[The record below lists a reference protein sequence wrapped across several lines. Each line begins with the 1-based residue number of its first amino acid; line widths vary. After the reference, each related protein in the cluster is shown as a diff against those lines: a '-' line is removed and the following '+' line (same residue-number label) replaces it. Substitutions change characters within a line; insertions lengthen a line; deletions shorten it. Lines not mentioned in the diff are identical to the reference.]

1 MKTEKIFLKIALCI
15 IFWLLAA
22 VSAHA
27 GTGHGLAADGSLG
40 TQVDKVEQIHNIT
53 GGATAGN
60 NLFHSFSDFNVETG
74 ETANF
79 IGNQSLA
86 NIISRVTGGNDSRID
101 GLLKTT
107 DTSANLYLMN
117 PNGVMFGPNAA
128 LDIQGSFHVTTA
140 DYLKFEDGKELHAD
154 LGNKSVLSAAPVEA
168 FGFLGDSAGS
178 ITLNGTR
185 LEVSEGKTLSLI
197 GQLATES
204 KSITNADLKA
214 SGGCVNLASVK
225 SAGEVKLTETGIEA
239 TSEQLGNIELE
250 HSSINVSNTANS
262 SSVGQV
268 FVQANDFVL
277 KGSIIVDNYSEQD
290 AAEPSLKIET
300 DNLTVKDGS
309 VISADTFGQGKSGD
323 VSLNAGNNL
332 TLTNGSVISAST
344 VGHGNSGDVSLNAG
358 NNLTLKND
366 SFILAITIGQGNSG
380 DVSLNAANN
389 LTLTDGSFILANTGV
404 GSSGDVLLYAAE
416 SVIFGHYGG
425 DISIITAAH
434 ESTGDAGK
442 VIINAN
448 NILLSNGAYM
458 NTTTYGSGRGGDM
471 LLNAK
476 KNVEFSGDGHG
487 FIKAASCSTGDA
499 GNIEINAD
507 NILFADGVEL
517 DSATYGKGKGGTVNL
532 NANEKVSVDGRDGR
546 NGRSTKLQVS
556 SGGTGDAGSLV
567 INAKKIEVSN
577 SAYIDSATT
586 YKREVGG
593 KGGTVELNAVNIEFN
608 NGAWLYS
615 ETTSQGQGGTLILNA
630 DERVLFC
637 DSVIQATSKYAG
649 EGAGDGGSVLIRA
662 ANIEL
667 ADGALINAGTSDQGN
682 AGKIMLAASKVISLT
697 EKGHWSGEEFSTIAS
712 GTDADSTGGQGGYIG
727 LNAPEI
733 ILTNGAIISAGTEY
747 TGEVTFEG
755 DEGCGGTIGII
766 ADSLILQDE
775 SEITASSSGTG
786 SGGSV
791 LIGDYALIESCN
803 EQHKTAEDPT
813 GPFGDFLDTVQE
825 NGITETKKILAD
837 NSGIELS
844 TQGSGNAGVLKIKA
858 ENIEF
863 TGGAYINSTTY
874 GSGQGGKVVID
885 VAETMSLSGENNAQ
899 KGSNIKVASGCSV
912 KDAADKGYDIGEFTG
927 DAGSLYI
934 SAKNIEVTDGA
945 WLNSSTYGDGKGGNV
960 TLDLAENVLFKGQR
974 SNKEGSKIQVATYNG
989 SGNAGTLEIKAKQIR
1004 FKDYG
1009 YINSAT
1015 DEGTGNAGKIML
1027 VADELISLDGLGY
1040 NYYGGDKPVAT
1051 FSSSAYAKSRGGR
1064 GGYIGFNAP
1073 EIILTNGAIISA
1085 GTEYTGEVTPEG
1097 DEGCGGTI
1105 GIIADSL
1112 ILRNGS
1118 EITGTTSGTGAGG
1131 SVLIGDYALIESCN
1145 EQHKTAEDPT
1155 GPFGD
1160 FLDRIQEN
1168 GVTRTQNL
1176 LLANGSAISAS
1187 STSDAENA
1195 GESGDLIIRAT
1206 DSIDLNYNSNF
1217 KTESK
1222 NAGGGSINIQ
1232 TKNRL
1237 WLLNSWITTSTES
1250 TNENEKGG
1258 NITIDPTFVIL
1269 QNVNPCTVGINN
1281 SRIEANANFGA
1292 GGNISIVT
1300 DYLIQS
1306 PDSTI
1311 EASSNKSVD
1320 GEVNIQSLDFD
1331 VSGVLANLNVNLLD
1345 AGKWQKT
1352 PCRLRSGASVS
1363 RLILKGRDAV
1373 PTAHDDFLSGL
1384 PAILSDP
1391 DFFAEDDN
1399 PYREGYVSPDVFEK
1413 GEEEEREEEKR
1424 EEKECYN

>member
-1 MKTEKIFLKIALCI
+1 
-15 IFWLLAA
+15 
-22 VSAHA
+22 
-27 GTGHGLAADGSLG
+27 
-40 TQVDKVEQIHNIT
+40 
-53 GGATAGN
+53 
-60 NLFHSFSDFNVETG
+60 
-74 ETANF
+74 
-79 IGNQSLA
+79 
-86 NIISRVTGGNDSRID
+86 
-101 GLLKTT
+101 
-107 DTSANLYLMN
+107 
-117 PNGVMFGPNAA
+117 
-128 LDIQGSFHVTTA
+128 
-140 DYLKFEDGKELHAD
+140 
-154 LGNKSVLSAAPVEA
+154 
-168 FGFLGDSAGS
+168 
-178 ITLNGTR
+178 
-185 LEVSEGKTLSLI
+185 
-197 GQLATES
+197 
-204 KSITNADLKA
+204 
-214 SGGCVNLASVK
+214 
-225 SAGEVKLTETGIEA
+225 
-239 TSEQLGNIELE
+239 
-250 HSSINVSNTANS
+250 
-262 SSVGQV
+262 
-268 FVQANDFVL
+268 
-277 KGSIIVDNYSEQD
+277 
-290 AAEPSLKIET
+290 
-300 DNLTVKDGS
+300 
-309 VISADTFGQGKSGD
+309 

-332 TLTNGSVISAST
+332 TVKDRSVISAST
-344 VGHGNSGDVSLNAG
+344 YGQGNSGDVSLNAG
-358 NNLTLKND
+358 NNLTVKD
-366 SFILAITIGQGNSG
+366 RSVISASTYGQGNSG
-380 DVSLNAANN
+380 DVLLN
-389 LTLTDGSFILANTGV
+389 
-404 GSSGDVLLYAAE
+404 AAE
-416 SVIFGHYGG
+416 SVIFTGESTGQYDG
-425 DISIITAAH
+425 DTRIRVMAT
-434 ESTGDAGK
+434 STGDAGK
-442 VIINAN
+442 LIINAN
-448 NILLSNGAYM
+448 NILFSNGAQI
-458 NTTTYGSGRGGDM
+458 NTTTFGSGRGGDL

-476 KNVEFSGDGHG
+476 ENVEFSGDGHG
-487 FIKAASCSTGDA
+487 FIQAASRSTGDA

-507 NILFADGVEL
+507 NILFADGVELDSGTYCEGNDSGKGGAVNLNANEKVSFDGWDGRNGRRTKLEVSTHGSGDAGSLEINAKKIELSNSAYIDSSTLYKGEGGGKGGTVELNAVDIEFNNGVWLRSVTNFQGQGGILILNAANNLTLKDGSVIWADSCGQGNSGDVLLNAGNNLTVRDGSVISASTYGQGNSGDVLLNAGNNLTVKDRSAISASTHGQGNSGDVLLNAAESVIFTGESTGQYDGDTRIRVMATSTGDAGKLIINANNILFSNGAQINTTTFGSGRGGDLLLNAKENVEFSGDGHGFIQAASWSTGDAGNIEINAENILFADGVEL

-546 NGRSTKLQVS
+546 NDRSTKLQVS
-556 SGGTGDAGSLV
+556 TGGTGDAGSLE

-577 SAYIDSATT
+577 SAFVNSSTL
-586 YKREVGG
+586 YKGEEGG

-615 ETTSQGQGGTLILNA
+615 ETDSQGQGGTLILNA
-630 DERVLFC
+630 DERVLFR
-637 DSVIQATSKYAG
+637 DSGIWSNSKYAG
-649 EGAGDGGSVLIRA
+649 EGAGDGGSVLIKA
-662 ANIEL
+662 VNIEL

-682 AGKIMLAASKVISLT
+682 AGKIMLAASKVISLN

-755 DEGCGGTIGII
+755 DEGRGGTIGII

-786 SGGSV
+786 AGGSV

-863 TGGAYINSTTY
+863 TGGAYIDSTTY

-1051 FSSSAYAKSRGGR
+1051 FSSSVYAKSRGGR
-1064 GGYIGFNAP
+1064 GGYIGLNAP
-1073 EIILTNGAIISA
+1073 EIILTNGASISA
-1085 GTEYTGEVTPEG
+1085 GTEYTGEVSPDG
-1097 DEGCGGTI
+1097 HEGCGGTI